1 MHVRHQFHTV
11 PPGNTRE
18 RGFTLLLAVLITG
31 IVLAIGLAILSVTL
45 KEFLLSSLARESAVS
60 LSAADAGMECA
71 RYWDASS
78 NGDRFDVGAGQSSI
92 SCMGHNRNINPGGAG
107 GVATTD
113 VQFGWGS
120 PTVCARVTVL
130 KYYSES
136 EPLNMG
142 EGRTCPRGTECT
154 TIISRGY
161 NRACGQ
167 LDNPRTVE
175 RALRIWY

>member
-1 MHVRHQFHTV
+1 MRMQRLYQQHRASDGTQ
-11 PPGNTRE
+11 
-18 RGFTLLLAVLITG
+18 RGFTLLLAVLIVG

-45 KEFLLSSLARESAVS
+45 KEFLLSSLARESSVA

-78 NGDRFDVGAGQSSI
+78 AGDRFDVGAGQSNI
-92 SCMGHNRNINPGGAG
+92 SCMGQSRNVDPSGSGGI
-107 GVATTD
+107 ATTD
-113 VQFGWGS
+113 VQFNWGS
-120 PTVCARVTVL
+120 PQVCARITVR

-154 TIISRGY
+154 IIVSRGY
-161 NRACGQ
+161 NRTCSQ